1 MLPDDLPWVTGS
13 IGLLGTRPS
22 YELMRDCDT
31 LLIVG
36 SLDRDVLDR
45 IRGVFQNDMVG
56 TSWSPATRYW
66 LLSFS
71 GTSNASKVL
80 APSSLSAVNLW

>member
-1 MLPDDLPWVTGS
+1 VWPRRLLGKDVLPDDLPYVTGS

-36 SLDRDVLDR
+36 SNFPYSQFLPDYGAARQCR
-45 IRGVFQNDMVG
+45 S
-56 TSWSPATRYW
+56 TSTARHRHA
-66 LLSFS
+66 LSD
-71 GTSNASKVL
+71 
-80 APSSLSAVNLW
+80 